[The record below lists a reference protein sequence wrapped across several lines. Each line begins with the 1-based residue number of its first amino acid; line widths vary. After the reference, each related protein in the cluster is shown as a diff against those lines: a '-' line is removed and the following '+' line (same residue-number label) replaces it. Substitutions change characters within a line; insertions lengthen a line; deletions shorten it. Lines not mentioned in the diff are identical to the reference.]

1 MADTKLTELTEATEV
16 GSDDLL
22 YVVSGGDSRKVTK
35 TTLLSDTYSVAAA
48 FIWDRDT
55 KFPAAVNTRTLP
67 PAMLG
72 NLYNQMRGCVLNSD
86 GSVNYY
92 LSPTDWSQKAGGG
105 ASDLTGAD
113 GNVMVEIPKFYYRQ
127 SRAGSLYTWEISFV
141 SLPGFTLH
149 PAFEKDGSEV
159 ATRYYSAYEGCLK
172 FERSITAVADAGG
185 GDITV
190 TTSVQ
195 HPLYA
200 GDSVTISGTTSYDGT
215 YTVVTRASTTTFTV
229 TATFVATETGTA
241 AGYVSGKNLDDMTAN
256 LQTGTD
262 ELASVKSQY
271 PLVSVTRAECRSLAS
286 NVGTGWRQLDFTLWS
301 AVQMLYLIESQTFY
315 SQNVLGDGNTKS
327 GYFPSSDNQNDSPH
341 TIAGA
346 GDAIGNGSTDTIS
359 GAGVDAKPGTS
370 FMKYRGIEN
379 LYGNCW
385 NWADGINI
393 NVSSTGNVHITNDAS
408 DFADD
413 TSTNMDL
420 IASTL
425 PTGNDYIRDLLPS
438 EGVFLASNISGS
450 NASQYITDLHTGS
463 TSSNRVAAVGGG
475 AVAGGVPWGVFHL
488 DASYSSSS
496 ADRMICGR
504 LSF

>member
-1 MADTKLTELTEATEV
+1 MADTKLTALTEATEV
-16 GSDDLL
+16 GPDDLL

-35 TTLLSDTYSVAAA
+35 TTLLSDPYSVAAA
-48 FIWDRDT
+48 FTWDRDT
-55 KFPAAVNTRTLP
+55 SSPAATNTRTLP
-67 PAMLG
+67 PAVLE
-72 NLYNQMRGCVLNSD
+72 NIYNQMRGCVLNSD

-92 LSPTDWSQKAGGG
+92 LSPTDWSQKASGG
-105 ASDLTGAD
+105 ASVLTGAD

-127 SRAGSLYTWEISFV
+127 NRSGSLYTWEISHV
-141 SLPGFTLH
+141 SLPGFVVH
-149 PAFEKDGSEV
+149 PAFVKDGSEI
-159 ATRYYSAYEGCLK
+159 ATRYYSAYDACLK

-200 GDSVTISGTTSYDGT
+200 GDSVTISGTTSYNGT
-215 YTVVTRASTTTFTV
+215 YTVVSRASTTTFTV
-229 TATFVATETGTA
+229 TETFVATETGTA

-271 PLVSVTRAECRSLAS
+271 PLVGVTRPECRLLAP

-301 AVQMLYLIESQTFY
+301 AVQMLYLIESQTFF
-315 SQNVLGDGNTKS
+315 SQNVLGAGNTNGS
-327 GYFPSSDNQNDSPH
+327 YLTSSDDQNDSPH

-346 GDAIGNGSTDTIS
+346 GDAIGNGSTDTTS
-359 GAGVDAKPGTS
+359 GAGVSAKPGTS

-379 LYGNCW
+379 LYGNAE

-408 DFADD
+408 DFADN
-413 TSTNMDL
+413 TSTNMTL
-420 IASTL
+420 IATAL
-425 PTGNDYIRDLLPS
+425 ETGVNFIRDLLPS
-438 EGVFLASNISGS
+438 EGVFLASNVTGGS
-450 NASQYITDLHTGS
+450 STTFITDRHAGS
-463 TSSNRVAAVGGG
+463 ATSNRVARVGGNANYG
-475 AVAGGVPWGVFHL
+475 AFAGVFGL
-488 DASYSSSS
+488 DAYAASSV
-496 ADRMICGR
+496 ALRIFGAR